1 MSRVG
6 LGRHGPVDTDVG
18 DPLDSLVNLFD
29 VGLVLAVAFLIAGLG
44 LKVDQETGKVE
55 QRPPEN
61 AKQTTIKTPKSKQ
74 TATGDGQSVGQV
86 FRLPDG
92 RLVLVGPDGKPVEP

>member
-29 VGLVLAVAFLIAGLG
+29 LGLVLAVAFLIAGLTLAQG
-44 LKVDQETGKVE
+44 AMVDKQTPASG
-55 QRPPEN
+55 
-61 AKQTTIKTPKSKQ
+61 KQTTIKAPKSKQ
-74 TATGDGQSVGQV
+74 TARGEGESVGQV

>member
-6 LGRHGPVDTDVG
+6 LGRHGPVDADVG

-29 VGLVLAVAFLIAGLG
+29 LGLVLAVAFLIAGLSLG
-44 LKVDQETGKVE
+44 GAALGSKEHK
-55 QRPPEN
+55 PPQGGR
-61 AKQTTIKTPKSKQ
+61 QTTVKTPKTKQ
-74 TATGDGQSVGQV
+74 TASGEGESVGQV
-86 FRLPDG
+86 YRLPDG

>member
-6 LGRHGPVDTDVG
+6 LGRHGPVDNDAG

-29 VGLVLAVAFLIAGLG
+29 LGLVLAVAFLIAGLT
-44 LKVDQETGKVE
+44 LAQSKVE
-55 QRPPEN
+55 AQSPTSG
-61 AKQTTIKTPKSKQ
+61 KQTTIKTPKSKQ
-74 TATGDGQSVGQV
+74 TATGSGESVGQV

>member
-6 LGRHGPVDTDVG
+6 IGRHGPVDSDAG

-29 VGLVLAVAFLIAGLG
+29 LGLVLAVAFLIAGLSLG
-44 LKVDQETGKVE
+44 AAAQSKHETKP
-55 QRPPEN
+55 QHS
-61 AKQTTIKTPKSKQ
+61 KQTTVKTPKSRQ
-74 TATGDGQSVGQV
+74 TASGEGESVGQV

-92 RLVLVGPDGKPVEP
+92 RLVLVGPNGKPVTP